1 MTWFVRSKK
10 DHILSKTWQHK
21 HSLSVVLVE
30 THSIYRANWVCSCTL
45 DNITVWYQLIGHTML
60 SENQNT
66 ATKFQQARI
75 TSCFMTDTCAPREH
89 SKGGKKKRKIWG
101 KEIKWEDTA
110 RTPVLLC
117 SACAHCCVERSA
129 LALSGPCKRGGHS
142 PACRAVLSSIVP
154 TTHPEGLVPPGAPH
168 MTQSLVFR
176 VHCPQWDSTKSG
188 NKATV

>member
-1 MTWFVRSKK
+1 MFVCRVSR
-10 DHILSKTWQHK
+10 DSLDLPGQLGLLLHARQH
-21 HSLSVVLVE
+21 HCLVPAYWP
-30 THSIYRANWVCSCTL
+30 HNAIRKS
-45 DNITVWYQLIGHTML
+45 
-60 SENQNT
+60 
-66 ATKFQQARI
+66 
-75 TSCFMTDTCAPREH
+75 EH
-89 SKGGKKKRKIWG
+89 SDKVPAGTYYIMFHDRHLCTKRTLQGGEKKRKIWG